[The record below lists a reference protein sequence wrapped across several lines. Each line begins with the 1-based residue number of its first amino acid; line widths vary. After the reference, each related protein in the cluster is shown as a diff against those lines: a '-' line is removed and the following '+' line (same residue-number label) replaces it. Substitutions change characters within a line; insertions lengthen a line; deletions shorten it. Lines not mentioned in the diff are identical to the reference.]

1 MFGNLLFPG
10 LILMALT
17 MVVSFYHTY
26 GSMRLMKPGNDWEKG
41 IPSDPYPNAPKD
53 LQMVKNNIKNL
64 FEYPIIFYAL
74 LILIYTLDKSDMPF
88 IYLSWIYVL
97 LRIIHSFY
105 HDLNHG
111 KQHMCNHQEDQ
122 QMEDMEITQIDIS
135 ITINFR

>member
-1 MFGNLLFPG
+1 MVGNLLFPG

-105 HDLNHG
+105 HIFMDNTHLRG
-111 KQHMCNHQEDQ
+111 GFWL
-122 QMEDMEITQIDIS
+122 IS
-135 ITINFR
+135 QFILLAILIRFIIII

>member
-74 LILIYTLDKSDMPF
+74 LILIYTLEKSDLPF

-97 LRIIHSFY
+97 LRIVHSFY
-105 HDLNHG
+105 HIFMDNTHLRG
-111 KQHMCNHQEDQ
+111 GFWL
-122 QMEDMEITQIDIS
+122 IS
-135 ITINFR
+135 QFILLAILIRFIIII

>member
-10 LILMALT
+10 LVLMALT

-74 LILIYTLDKSDMPF
+74 LILIYTLDKSDLPF

-97 LRIIHSFY
+97 LRIVHSFY
-105 HDLNHG
+105 HIFMDNTHLRG
-111 KQHMCNHQEDQ
+111 GFWLVSQFILLAILIRFIM
-122 QMEDMEITQIDIS
+122 II
-135 ITINFR
+135 

>member
-26 GSMRLMKPGNDWEKG
+26 GSMQLMKPGNDWEKG

-74 LILIYTLDKSDMPF
+74 LILIYTLDKSDLSF

-97 LRIIHSFY
+97 LRIVHSFY
-105 HDLNHG
+105 HIFMDNTHLRG
-111 KQHMCNHQEDQ
+111 GFWL
-122 QMEDMEITQIDIS
+122 IS
-135 ITINFR
+135 QFILLAILIRFIIII

>member
-1 MFGNLLFPG
+1 MFGTLLFPG

-41 IPSDPYPNAPKD
+41 IPSDPYPSAPKN

-74 LILIYTLDKSDMPF
+74 LILIYILDKSDLSF
-88 IYLSWIYVL
+88 ISLSWIYVL
-97 LRIIHSFY
+97 LRIVHSFY
-105 HDLNHG
+105 HIFMDNTHLRG
-111 KQHMCNHQEDQ
+111 GFWL
-122 QMEDMEITQIDIS
+122 IS
-135 ITINFR
+135 QFILLAILIRFIIII

>member
-10 LILMALT
+10 LVLMALT

-105 HDLNHG
+105 HIFMDNTHLRG
-111 KQHMCNHQEDQ
+111 GFWL
-122 QMEDMEITQIDIS
+122 IS
-135 ITINFR
+135 QFILLAILIRFIIII

>member
-74 LILIYTLDKSDMPF
+74 LILIYKLDKSDMPF

-97 LRIIHSFY
+97 LRIVHSFY
-105 HDLNHG
+105 HIFMDNTYLRG
-111 KQHMCNHQEDQ
+111 GFWL
-122 QMEDMEITQIDIS
+122 IS
-135 ITINFR
+135 QFILLAILIRFIIII

>member
-74 LILIYTLDKSDMPF
+74 LILIYTLDKSDLPF

-97 LRIIHSFY
+97 LRIVHSFY
-105 HDLNHG
+105 HIFMDNTHLRG
-111 KQHMCNHQEDQ
+111 GFWL
-122 QMEDMEITQIDIS
+122 IS
-135 ITINFR
+135 QFILLAILIRFLIII

>member
-10 LILMALT
+10 LVLMALT

-26 GSMRLMKPGNDWEKG
+26 GSMRLMKPGKDWEKG

-74 LILIYTLDKSDMPF
+74 LILIYTLDKSDIPF

-97 LRIIHSFY
+97 LRIVHSFY
-105 HDLNHG
+105 HIFMDNTHLRG
-111 KQHMCNHQEDQ
+111 GFWL
-122 QMEDMEITQIDIS
+122 IS
-135 ITINFR
+135 QFILLAILIRFIIII

>member
-10 LILMALT
+10 LVLMALT

-41 IPSDPYPNAPKD
+41 IPSDPYPNAPKN

-74 LILIYTLDKSDMPF
+74 LILIYTLDKSDIPF

-97 LRIIHSFY
+97 LRIVHSFY
-105 HDLNHG
+105 HIFMDNTHLRG
-111 KQHMCNHQEDQ
+111 GFWL
-122 QMEDMEITQIDIS
+122 IS
-135 ITINFR
+135 QFILLAILIRFIIII

>member
-10 LILMALT
+10 LVLMALT

-97 LRIIHSFY
+97 LRIVHSFY
-105 HDLNHG
+105 HIFMDNTHLRG
-111 KQHMCNHQEDQ
+111 GFWL
-122 QMEDMEITQIDIS
+122 IS
-135 ITINFR
+135 QFILLAILIRFIIII

>member
-10 LILMALT
+10 LTLMALT

-74 LILIYTLDKSDMPF
+74 LILIYTLDKSDLPF

-97 LRIIHSFY
+97 LRIVHSFY
-105 HDLNHG
+105 HIFMDNTHLRG
-111 KQHMCNHQEDQ
+111 GFWL
-122 QMEDMEITQIDIS
+122 IS
-135 ITINFR
+135 QFILLAILIRFIIII

>member
-74 LILIYTLDKSDMPF
+74 LILIYTPDKSDLPF

-97 LRIIHSFY
+97 LRIVHSFY
-105 HDLNHG
+105 HIFMDNTHLRG
-111 KQHMCNHQEDQ
+111 GFWL
-122 QMEDMEITQIDIS
+122 IS
-135 ITINFR
+135 QFILLAILIRFIIII

>member
-97 LRIIHSFY
+97 LRIVHSFY
-105 HDLNHG
+105 HIFMDNTHLRG
-111 KQHMCNHQEDQ
+111 GFWL
-122 QMEDMEITQIDIS
+122 IS
-135 ITINFR
+135 QFILLAILIRFIIII